1 VDDEEL
7 MVRFT
12 GGDEEAFGALHARYA
27 GPLHGFLRRML
38 RDPALAEDVLQT
50 TFLHVVRG
58 RGRYESG
65 MGVRPWFFAIAANA
79 ARDALR
85 RRKVRA
91 ERPMSEEHD
100 PGVEPALP
108 DPALARALGAALGA
122 LPVDQREAVLLHKV
136 EGLSFDEIGRALGIS
151 TGAAKLRA
159 HRGYEKLRAALGDR
173 EGAW

>member
-7 MVRFT
+7 MLRFT
-12 GGDEEAFGALHARYA
+12 RGDEAAFVELHTRYA
-27 GPLHGFLRRML
+27 GPLLGFLRRML

-50 TFLHVVRG
+50 TFLHMVRA
-58 RGRYESG
+58 RGRYEPG

-85 RRKVRA
+85 RRKVRG
-91 ERPMSEEHD
+91 ERPMNEEID
-100 PGVEPALP
+100 PSFEPALP
-108 DPALARALGAALGA
+108 DPALAKALGEALGA
-122 LPVDQREAVLLHKV
+122 LPAEQREAVLLHKL
-136 EGLSFDEIGRALGIS
+136 EGLSFDEIGRALGIT

-173 EGAW
+173 GDAW